1 MTSDDHSSIIRI
13 SNVLNLTRQE
23 FTVIEKHILHCILKD
38 LKEQQSLLILDVE
51 NKEPISLVIDASDVL
66 KNSKNTTPLRD
77 ALKKITTRNLFF
89 DFSKPKSE
97 YFGSI
102 TPFSYASYEA
112 KQGTKAKINIDINYK
127 CKKLFLELAKG
138 YTNLQLDA
146 IITLKSEYSIRMYE
160 LISMFLRQ
168 GAWTVKIEKLRDLL
182 NLEQTKY
189 KNYGMFEKRILLY
202 SQKEL
207 WEHCNLHFEW
217 EIAEK
222 KGKKITA
229 LTFHIKERDKQERVE
244 LNEEIKQTID
254 YVKSLSP
261 IQVANTYNMI
271 MSKYNLSQKQADYI
285 FTDNNRLNEFIRV
298 DLIIED
304 KIVRGKAPIDR
315 TKYLAKSLGL
325 DKVKFKESQV
335 NKELFR

>member
-1 MTSDDHSSIIRI
+1 
-13 SNVLNLTRQE
+13 
-23 FTVIEKHILHCILKD
+23 
-38 LKEQQSLLILDVE
+38 
-51 NKEPISLVIDASDVL
+51 
-66 KNSKNTTPLRD
+66 
-77 ALKKITTRNLFF
+77 
-89 DFSKPKSE
+89 
-97 YFGSI
+97 
-102 TPFSYASYEA
+102 
-112 KQGTKAKINIDINYK
+112 
-127 CKKLFLELAKG
+127 
-138 YTNLQLDA
+138 
-146 IITLKSEYSIRMYE
+146 
-160 LISMFLRQ
+160 
-168 GAWTVKIEKLRDLL
+168 
-182 NLEQTKY
+182 
-189 KNYGMFEKRILLY
+189 MFEKRILLY

-229 LTFHIKERDKQERVE
+229 LTFHIKERDKQERIE
-244 LNEEIKQTID
+244 LSEEIKQTID

-271 MSKYNLSQKQADYI
+271 TSKYNLSQKQADYI

-325 DKVKFKESQV
+325 DKVKFTISKNSE
-335 NKELFR
+335 NLFE

>member
-1 MTSDDHSSIIRI
+1 MKKKEIVRV
-13 SNVLNLTRQE
+13 SNVLNFTRQE
-23 FTVIEKHILHCILKD
+23 FSTLEKHIYLFTILT
-38 LKEQQSLLILDVE
+38 LKEHQGLNLELNLNETIQVE
-51 NKEPISLVIDASDVL
+51 FSASVL
-66 KNSKNTTPLRD
+66 KETNRERIKE
-77 ALKKITTRNLFF
+77 ALDKITSKKIHF
-89 DFSKPKSE
+89 DNSTKGKE
-97 YFGSI
+97 YFGYI
-102 TPFSYASYEA
+102 IPFSYANYSAVNGRESS
-112 KQGTKAKINIDINYK
+112 ICIDINSRA
-127 CKKLFLELAKG
+127 KKLFLELANG
-138 YTNLQLDA
+138 YTTMDIKA
-146 IITLKSEYSIRMYE
+146 IISLKSNYSIRMYE
-160 LISMFLRQ
+160 LISQYLNQ
-168 GAWTVKIEKLRDLL
+168 GSWTVSIENLRSLL
-182 NLEQTKY
+182 NLEHTKY

-325 DKVKFKESQV
+325 DKVKFTISKNSK
-335 NKELFR
+335 NLFE